1 MGNADSRRKA
11 SKLRERQIRDKIP
24 KLPGPQENLP
34 RFVADVMLGKLAKW
48 LRIAGYDVLYSN
60 RYTDD
65 ALISISRNED
75 RILLSL
81 DTRLLVR
88 RNVDRFLF
96 LQSRD
101 LEGQL
106 RQILETFRPSGF
118 PAPLSRCLSCN
129 EILSD
134 VPAESVR
141 SRVPEYVFRHQR
153 SFKICPG
160 CRKIFW
166 SGTHRNSV
174 LKILQGLLQEG
185 VQSAQP
191 EESERKKS
199 PAGRVPDPEEFPPHV
214 DTYPKR

>member
-1 MGNADSRRKA
+1 MGNADTRRKA
-11 SKLRERQIRDKIP
+11 SKLREKQIRGKIP
-24 KLPGPQENLP
+24 KSLGPRDSPP

-65 ALISISRNED
+65 ALISISRNEN

-101 LEGQL
+101 LESQL
-106 RQILETFRPSGF
+106 RQILETFRPSGL

-141 SRVPEYVFRHQR
+141 DRVPEYVFRHQG
-153 SFKICPG
+153 SFKICPE

-166 SGTHRNSV
+166 SGTHRESV
-174 LKILQGLLQEG
+174 LKILQGLLPEG
-185 VQSAQP
+185 MQDAQP
-191 EESERKKS
+191 EESKPDTS
-199 PAGRVPDPEEFPPHV
+199 TSGRVPDPEEFPPHA
-214 DTYPKR
+214 DTHPKR

>member
-1 MGNADSRRKA
+1 MGNAETRRRA
-11 SKLRERQIRDKIP
+11 SKLRERQILDKIP
-24 KLPGPQENLP
+24 KSLGPRDSPP

-65 ALISISRNED
+65 ELISVSRNED

-81 DTRLLVR
+81 DSRLLVR

-101 LEGQL
+101 LESQL
-106 RQILETFRPSGF
+106 RQILATFRPAGF
-118 PAPLSRCLSCN
+118 PPPLCRCLSCN

-141 SRVPEYVFRHQR
+141 DRVPEYVFRHHT
-153 SFKICPG
+153 SFKICPE

-166 SGTHRNSV
+166 SGTHRSSV
-174 LKILQGLLQEG
+174 LKILQRLLLDRTLELK
-185 VQSAQP
+185 P
-191 EESERKKS
+191 
-199 PAGRVPDPEEFPPHV
+199 PAGEA
-214 DTYPKR
+214 PKAGNTP